1 MRQAALGI
9 AVVPDVNWI
18 LTMSFGERFRDGRGF
33 PSACRSDTMELYG
46 VRHLKSEVLTR
57 PEELSTKIMFWREG
71 IIDDSS
77 FGLVRSWIMCWRR
90 GMLLRGSF
98 RGRLDSALMIKW
110 LAFRWLSAATT
121 CIVLKERF
129 IGT

>member
-1 MRQAALGI
+1 
-9 AVVPDVNWI
+9 
-18 LTMSFGERFRDGRGF
+18 
-33 PSACRSDTMELYG
+33 MELYG